1 MAWQSINP
9 ALPAAIGDT
18 HTSIAS
24 VCGAISA
31 TVSSQKTLIDSIALS
46 PVNGGLAV
54 DAGALDFTDFQR
66 LLRGE
71 YWSAIIH
78 SFQEGI
84 GQGQIKKTLS
94 APNAVKALAKKLVD
108 GEFEQDSQAC
118 VLVML
123 TANNYS
129 VLQQACE
136 EMGQWL
142 CWPELISTAHRAR
155 DLLRSVEYE
164 NSQVLAPF
172 VNSFVGINEKNILG
186 DLPSLMAL
194 AEGHQEQSPNDE
206 LSALLDEKEALA
218 STYADVL
225 TSITDLVPTLSV
237 NVNYTTAD
245 NLEGLASNL
254 NSLDELGHENS
265 HCVLMALGGTVDNLQ
280 HWREVFGL

>member
-1 MAWQSINP
+1 MTWQTVSPI
-9 ALPAAIGDT
+9 LPDT
-18 HTSIAS
+18 IESTHASLAS
-24 VCGAISA
+24 VCDGVSA
-31 TVSSQKTLIDSIALS
+31 SVSDQKTAIESIAFE
-46 PVNGGLAV
+46 PVSGGLAG
-54 DAGALDFTDFQR
+54 DAGALDFTDFQN
-66 LLRGE
+66 LLSGE
-71 YWSAIIH
+71 YWSAIVH
-78 SFQEGI
+78 PFQEGI

-94 APNAVKALAKKLVD
+94 APNAVKALAKKLID
-108 GEFEQDSQAC
+108 GEFEEDSQAC

-123 TANNYS
+123 AANNYS

-155 DLLRSVEYE
+155 DLLRSLEYK
-164 NSQVLAPF
+164 NPQVLAPF
-172 VNSFVGINEKNILG
+172 VNSFVGMNDKNILG
-186 DLPSLMAL
+186 ELPDLMAL

-245 NLEGLASNL
+245 NLEGLVSNL